1 MFTIKKLKKSPNP
14 TKRIKAGTYH
24 ATVTAVFDDEKYV
37 AGDAFVLM
45 YTLQCPDGTDA
56 GEFRETFFNL
66 KANTRTKELVALV
79 EKLGINDVD
88 DLIGLRFEV
97 EIRYR
102 VTSHGASL
110 PSIISRIPIS
120 PPTADASPE
129 EVK

>member
-79 EKLGINDVD
+79 EKLGNETEKAVP
-88 DLIGLRFEV
+88 R
-97 EIRYR
+97 RHK
-102 VTSHGASL
+102 TASFGTVFVGIKL
-110 PSIISRIPIS
+110 AVCDMSCISCCFLCRLW
-120 PPTADASPE
+120 
-129 EVK
+129 